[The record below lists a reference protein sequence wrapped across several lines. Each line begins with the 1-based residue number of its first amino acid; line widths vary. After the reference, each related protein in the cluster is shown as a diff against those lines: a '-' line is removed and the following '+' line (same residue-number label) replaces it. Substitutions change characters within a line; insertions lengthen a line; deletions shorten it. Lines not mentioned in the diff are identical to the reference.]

1 MRAWAHLGCTEEEK
15 FHPQLISI
23 TLEFDFNFPPLGMR
37 TDRLED
43 TLCYLRTVENI
54 QILVQ
59 NKRFNLIEH
68 LANSIYEVICDLVKE
83 ENQDLLA
90 LKVIVHKVALPVPG
104 VHGGVSFSCSRS
116 PQQREKT

>member
-1 MRAWAHLGCTEEEK
+1 MRVWAHLGCSEEEK
-15 FHPQLISI
+15 LHPQLISI
-23 TLEFDFNFPPLGMR
+23 TLEFHFNSPPLGMR

-43 TLCYLRTVENI
+43 TLCYLKTVENV
-54 QILVQ
+54 QILIQ

-68 LANSIYEVICDLVKE
+68 LANSIYEVISDLVKT

-90 LKVIVHKVALPVPG
+90 LKVIVHKVAPPVPG
-104 VHGGVSFSCSRS
+104 VHGGVSFSCSGS